1 MIKIIAK
8 IFLVLT
14 LFPSVCNASD
24 IRILTEEIIVEDR
37 LLGTWQS
44 DKDKTV
50 QWLKKHRKFSEERLN
65 EIVEK
70 LRLGEMVI
78 KITEDT
84 WEITYN
90 GKTNVTGS
98 NIIGVASNTIAVMQL
113 NAVTKE
119 PSINVITLEDENT
132 YSVYSYNFDFK
143 EYFKKIK

>member
-1 MIKIIAK
+1 
-8 IFLVLT
+8 
-14 LFPSVCNASD
+14 
-24 IRILTEEIIVEDR
+24 
-37 LLGTWQS
+37 
-44 DKDKTV
+44 
-50 QWLKKHRKFSEERLN
+50 
-65 EIVEK
+65 
-70 LRLGEMVI
+70 MVI